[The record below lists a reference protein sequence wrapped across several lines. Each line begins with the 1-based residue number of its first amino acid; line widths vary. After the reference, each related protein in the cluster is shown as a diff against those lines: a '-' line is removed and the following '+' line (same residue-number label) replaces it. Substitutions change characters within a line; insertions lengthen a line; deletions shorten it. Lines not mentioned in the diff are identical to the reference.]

1 MKGNTH
7 MDHRKA
13 RKIYWLFL
21 LADSIVIVLT
31 AFATDEILQKIIIG
45 AGVGVWIIGFIVAFC
60 FIRCPYCRGALN
72 LRGLSPDYCLHCGKK
87 I

>member
-21 LADSIVIVLT
+21 LAGSVVIVLT
-31 AFATDEILQKIIIG
+31 AFATDEILQK
-45 AGVGVWIIGFIVAFC
+45 
-60 FIRCPYCRGALN
+60 
-72 LRGLSPDYCLHCGKK
+72 
-87 I
+87 

>member
-13 RKIYWLFL
+13 RKIDGLFL
-21 LADSIVIVLT
+21 LAGSIVIVLT
-31 AFATDEILQKIIIG
+31 AFATDEILQKIIM
-45 AGVGVWIIGFIVAFC
+45 GVGMAIYIIGFIVAFC
-60 FIRCPYCRGALN
+60 FIRCPYCRGALDW
-72 LRGLSPDYCLHCGKK
+72 RGFSPDYCQHCGKK

>member
-13 RKIYWLFL
+13 RKIYWLCL
-21 LADSIVIVLT
+21 LIGSIVIVLG
-31 AFATDEILQKIIIG
+31 ALVPDEILQKIIM
-45 AGVGVWIIGFIVAFC
+45 GVGMAIYIIGFIVAFC
-60 FIRCPYCRGALN
+60 FIRCPYCRGALDW
-72 LRGLSPDYCLHCGKK
+72 RGFSPDYCQHCGKK

>member
-1 MKGNTH
+1 

-21 LADSIVIVLT
+21 AIGSIVMVLG
-31 AFATDEILQKIIIG
+31 ALVPDETLQKIIIG
-45 AGVGVWIIGFIVAFC
+45 LGVVVFMIGFILALC
-60 FIRCPYCRGALN
+60 FIRCPYCRGLLN
-72 LRGLSPDYCLHCGKK
+72 LKGFSPDYCPHCGKK

>member
-21 LADSIVIVLT
+21 LAGSIVIVLT

-60 FIRCPYCRGALN
+60 FIRCPSVSYTHLN
-72 LRGLSPDYCLHCGKK
+72 IKYHPSDSVRSF
-87 I
+87 

>member
-1 MKGNTH
+1 

-21 LADSIVIVLT
+21 AIGSIVMVLG
-31 AFATDEILQKIIIG
+31 ALAPDETLQKIIIG
-45 AGVGVWIIGFIVAFC
+45 AGLAICTIGLIVAFC
-60 FIRCPYCRGALN
+60 FIRCPYCRGGLN
-72 LRGLSPDYCLHCGKK
+72 WRGFSPDFCPHCGKK

>member
-7 MDHRKA
+7 MDHRKG
-13 RKIYWLFL
+13 RKIYWLCL
-21 LADSIVIVLT
+21 LIGSIVMVLT
-31 AFATDEILQKIIIG
+31 ALATDEILQKIIIG

-60 FIRCPYCRGALN
+60 FIRCPYCRGALDW
-72 LRGLSPDYCLHCGKK
+72 RGFSPDYCPHCGKK